1 MAKGTSQL
9 LVQEVNELTALL
21 REDPAWKDTRDLLK
35 QKGLVPGACFLAGF
49 MESEEGQ
56 ECGVIVGPGGVV
68 FEYERHTATKKQPAR
83 TIRWNT
89 VKDVAALT
97 AHSFPALMVGVEL
110 ARTARASG
118 TR

>member
-21 REDPAWKDTRDLLK
+21 REDPAWKDMRNLLK

-49 MESEEGQ
+49 MESEERH
-56 ECGVIVGPGGVV
+56 ECGVIVGPDGVV
-68 FEYERHTATKKQPAR
+68 YEFERRTATKKQAAR
-83 TIRWNT
+83 LIRWNT

-97 AHSFPALMVGVEL
+97 AQSFPALMVGVEL
-110 ARTARASG
+110 ARTG
-118 TR
+118 K